1 MSSCFN
7 VLVAFWL
14 IIQFKSADFG
24 HFSGTPCKIEL
35 SYRAD
40 GFGEKFMELDSC
52 QLLIYTMHIKGQPV
66 FYIFSYIFVRSRRNS
81 VTILQCVLMTTNA
94 ILNFFG
100 GKSGKFNKV
109 HDNYTHDCL
118 KL

>member
-1 MSSCFN
+1 MSSYFN

-35 SYRAD
+35 PYRAD

-52 QLLIYTMHIKGQPV
+52 HLLIYTIAYKRTACFLH
-66 FYIFSYIFVRSRRNS
+66 IFVYFRAFPAEQRDNTSMCLDDNE
-81 VTILQCVLMTTNA
+81 CDPE
-94 ILNFFG
+94 FFWR
-100 GKSGKFNKV
+100 
-109 HDNYTHDCL
+109 
-118 KL
+118 

>member
-35 SYRAD
+35 PYRAD

-52 QLLIYTMHIKGQPV
+52 
-66 FYIFSYIFVRSRRNS
+66 
-81 VTILQCVLMTTNA
+81 
-94 ILNFFG
+94 
-100 GKSGKFNKV
+100 
-109 HDNYTHDCL
+109 
-118 KL
+118 